1 MNIVVVLEVL
11 LHCLDNR
18 VFQRDV
24 ANNFNKGSNESVNV
38 VMGNETPGQQRNKR
52 KHHNYN

>member
-1 MNIVVVLEVL
+1 MVVVLEVL
-11 LHCLDNR
+11 LQCLDNS